1 MANLPTDYNDEEL
14 TNDYVVEY
22 CEEDNSYTQ
31 EDDNNQISTYDSNQ
45 PYYPADYGQGYDNR
59 ELIQQKID
67 LANNITN
74 TVGGVLKSRER
85 TKQLEA
91 ITKKDIAKI
100 GEKSKNV
107 EQYLGETFKQR
118 DKTLDQF
125 YKQLESDDI
134 NLKIE
139 AMKAISNIHSSD
151 PMQGLNK
158 ITKVYEDN
166 DVDKLLEDF

>member
-22 CEEDNSYTQ
+22 CEEDDSYTQ
-31 EDDNNQISTYDSNQ
+31 EEDNEQLPTCGNNQS
-45 PYYPADYGQGYDNR
+45 YYPSNYGQGYDNR
-59 ELIQQKID
+59 EVIQQKID
-67 LANNITN
+67 LVNNITN
-74 TVGGVLKSRER
+74 TVGDVLKSRER

-100 GEKSKNV
+100 GAKSKNV

-118 DKTLDQF
+118 EKTLDQY
-125 YKQLESDDI
+125 YKQLETDDI

-139 AMKAISNIHSSD
+139 AMRAISNIHSSD
-151 PMQGLNK
+151 PMQGLNNVAK
-158 ITKVYEDN
+158 LYEDDN
-166 DVDKLLEDF
+166 VDKLLDDF